1 MNENVKMSYVDAQSY
16 VTNYYRVIQDKS
28 EFEQI
33 ASDKILEYNNTSLKR
48 KGSLLSYWGYRK
60 RVGIIFAYSRIN
72 RFKCLV
78 KSPLMSYFKQIRA
91 NFSHVFNRFKKK
103 KNK

>member
-1 MNENVKMSYVDAQSY
+1 MNENVKISYVDAQSY

-48 KGSLLSYWGYRK
+48 KGSLLSYWGYK
-60 RVGIIFAYSRIN
+60 KTNKDHHHVCRVS
-72 RFKCLV
+72 
-78 KSPLMSYFKQIRA
+78 
-91 NFSHVFNRFKKK
+91 
-103 KNK
+103 